1 MVATVTPMNRVWT
14 KSKWT
19 KAQLDRQRVKFR
31 LRLNQELLQGFGQFS
46 VLQNHEGLLS
56 IDIVYDFQ
64 KSRDEMISRH
74 LCLSQAD
81 VDEIQLHDDTDVSR
95 FCLFCK

>member
-1 MVATVTPMNRVWT
+1 MQTPPMNLVWT

-19 KAQLDRQRVKFR
+19 KAQLDGRRVEFR
-31 LRLNQELLQGFGQFS
+31 LRLNQEPLQGFGQFL
-46 VLQNHEGLLS
+46 VLQNPEGLLS
-56 IDIVYDFQ
+56 IDVVYDFQ

-81 VDEIQLHDDTDVSR
+81 VDEIQLHDDSAVAR
-95 FCLFCK
+95 FRLFCK